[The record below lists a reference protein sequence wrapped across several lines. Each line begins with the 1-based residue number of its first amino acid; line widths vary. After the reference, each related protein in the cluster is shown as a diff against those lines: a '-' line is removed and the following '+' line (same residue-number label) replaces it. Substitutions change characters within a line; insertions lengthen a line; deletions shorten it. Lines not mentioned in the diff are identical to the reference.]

1 MKYINEDNNDVDD
14 DLTICIL
21 LLNFCFII
29 LVWGLLVIQLKYCPV
44 LPSLNKVD
52 YYCYDDV
59 DDDDDDDNDDRDD
72 GDD

>member
-29 LVWGLLVIQLKYCPV
+29 LVWGPLVIQLKYCPV

-52 YYCYDDV
+52 YYCYDDD

>member
-1 MKYINEDNNDVDD
+1 MFY
-14 DLTICIL
+14 
-21 LLNFCFII
+21 NFSLRAISM
-29 LVWGLLVIQLKYCPV
+29 KYCPV

-52 YYCYDDV
+52 YYCYDD

>member
-29 LVWGLLVIQLKYCPV
+29 LVIQLKYCPV

-52 YYCYDDV
+52 YYCYDD